1 MARNTSFWA
10 ALLVSTVLL
19 FLLVLFLLYHI
30 FRNDVADHT
39 SFLLFS
45 RGTQLTTQAAGKLEM
60 DLRSDQG
67 SLADRIELLAFYSSK
82 TYKEG
87 LTSEDLSNRREHI
100 LWVIEHQ
107 PSSTFAGSPEAS
119 FNDDRDPEGITEGKQ
134 LWSQQVQANP
144 ANSRI
149 LYNAG
154 RFFSWSDDWQ
164 QSEQFLERAYA
175 IDPNN
180 HDIASFLAAIYWRD
194 ARKSESIERHTS
206 FASKSLKVYE
216 QALKD
221 ASSARERI
229 YDLPEVAQAAFEA
242 GEYSRAAEYSKAAL
256 DLAAEPEYSSDNADA
271 LHYSNIVLGRIALRQ
286 GDSRDASA
294 HLLKAATIT
303 GNPHLDTFGPNMIL
317 AKELLDTGDR
327 QTVLAYFDLCSKFW
341 KDDDGKLATWRS
353 EVLSGQSPD
362 FGANLR
368 Y

>member
-1 MARNTSFWA
+1 MSKNATFRT
-10 ALLVSTVLL
+10 ALLLSTVLL
-19 FLLVLFLLYHI
+19 FLFAFFLIYHI

-45 RGTQLTTQAAGKLEM
+45 RGTQLSTQAAGKLEEA
-60 DLRSDQG
+60 LKSDQG
-67 SLADRIELLAFYSSK
+67 NLADRIELLAFYSSK
-82 TYKEG
+82 SYKEG
-87 LTSEDLSNRREHI
+87 LTPEDLTNRREHI
-100 LWVIEHQ
+100 LWVIDHQ
-107 PSSTFAGSPEAS
+107 PSSTFASSPEAS
-119 FNDDRDPEGITEGKQ
+119 FMDDRDPEGISLGKK

-175 IDPNN
+175 TDPKN
-180 HDIASFLAAIYWRD
+180 HDIAAFLAAIYWRD
-194 ARKSESIERHTS
+194 ARKSESAERLTT
-206 FASKSLKVYE
+206 FALKSLKVYE

-221 ASSARERI
+221 ASSARERLH
-229 YDLPEVAQAAFEA
+229 DLPEVAQAAFEA
-242 GEYSRAAEYSKAAL
+242 GEYSRAAEYSEEAL
-256 DLAAEPEYSSDNADA
+256 DLAAQPEYSSDKADA
-271 LHYSNIVLGRIALRQ
+271 LHYSNIVLGRIDLRQ

-294 HLLKAATIT
+294 HLLKAAAIT

-317 AKELLDTGDR
+317 AKELLDKGN
-327 QTVLAYFDLCSKFW
+327 QQSVLAYFDLCSKFW
-341 KDDDGKLATWRS
+341 KDDDGKLAAWRAA
-353 EVLSGQSPD
+353 VLSGKSPD